1 MQPQPTKTRN
11 SRWNPQDR
19 PQDSS
24 ANNTQSDL
32 SSMRSQNTKLH
43 KKSQDSF
50 KNSYNVQGLLSDENH
65 PSVNPH
71 VSEQLVPAYQP

>member
-11 SRWNPQDR
+11 SRWK

-24 ANNTQSDL
+24 VNNTQSDM

-43 KKSQDSF
+43 KKSQESI
-50 KNSYNVQGLLSDENH
+50 KNNQYAPVLLSEENH
-65 PSVNPH
+65 PGTNPH
-71 VSEQLVPAYQP
+71 